1 MRGATTRARESFY
14 PSDAIRRSSGA
25 STEMSTNITRAA
37 SVTIVLFTALT
48 LTHAAFVDYR
58 STGGNDKSLS
68 QMPYLQNRKF
78 GVETSLLSFERDS
91 WRGQVRQKWTECG
104 LCCGVYE
111 LLVRMKGGPTRA
123 RLLALLAEM
132 PKNKLQLAN
141 ESGIDWKAVDRHVE
155 RMLDFGLVQVVA
167 TAGTCTIYAITEK
180 GVRALAL
187 SVDCCKEQ
195 TE

>member
-1 MRGATTRARESFY
+1 
-14 PSDAIRRSSGA
+14 
-25 STEMSTNITRAA
+25 MSTNIARAA

-58 STGGNDKSLS
+58 STGGDKSLG

-78 GVETSLLSFERDS
+78 GVETSSLSFERDS
-91 WRGQVRQKWTECG
+91 WRGQVRQKWTGCG
-104 LCCGVYE
+104 MCCSVYE
-111 LLVRMKGGPTRA
+111 LLVRMKGGPTRV
-123 RLLALLAEM
+123 RLLALLAAM

-155 RMLDFGLVQVVA
+155 RMLEFGLVQVVA

-180 GVRALAL
+180 GARALAL
-187 SVDCCKEQ
+187 VVDCKELG
-195 TE
+195 

>member
-1 MRGATTRARESFY
+1 
-14 PSDAIRRSSGA
+14 
-25 STEMSTNITRAA
+25 MSTNIAKAA

-58 STGGNDKSLS
+58 TSAGGGDKSLG

-78 GVETSLLSFERDS
+78 GVEMSSLSFGRDS

-123 RLLALLAEM
+123 RLLALLAAV

-155 RMLDFGLVQVVA
+155 RMLEFGLVQAVA
-167 TAGTCTIYAITEK
+167 TAGTCTMYAITEK
-180 GVRALAL
+180 GSRALAL
-187 SVDCCKEQ
+187 VDCSNSCFKD
-195 TE
+195 